1 MKQPRTYA
9 EHNSR
14 QGASSCQ
21 HGRMMWQVGRDLVF
35 VGKKRTLAGC
45 WRKSNNPIDTSCLLS
60 LVQHFKE
67 NHAMGFSVNTRGF
80 ILVSCIA
87 LLVFQTQ
94 IVSAMRGID
103 LALKWDK
110 GLSPLVENSRILG
123 AVGSVDS
130 LQTPPS
136 LAPAPSIMFDP
147 NRSNKRSVKKGSDP
161 IHNRC

>member
-1 MKQPRTYA
+1 
-9 EHNSR
+9 
-14 QGASSCQ
+14 
-21 HGRMMWQVGRDLVF
+21 
-35 VGKKRTLAGC
+35 
-45 WRKSNNPIDTSCLLS
+45 
-60 LVQHFKE
+60 
-67 NHAMGFSVNTRGF
+67 MGFLVNTRGF

-136 LAPAPSIMFDP
+136 LAPAPSIIFDP

>member
-45 WRKSNNPIDTSCLLS
+45 WRKSNDPI
-60 LVQHFKE
+60 
-67 NHAMGFSVNTRGF
+67 VNTRGF

-87 LLVFQTQ
+87 LLVFQIE

-110 GLSPLVENSRILG
+110 GLSPSVENSRILR
-123 AVGSVDS
+123 AVGSLDS

>member
-1 MKQPRTYA
+1 MKQSRTYA
-9 EHNSR
+9 QHNSR

-35 VGKKRTLAGC
+35 AGKKRTLAGC
-45 WRKSNNPIDTSCLLS
+45 WRKSNAPI
-60 LVQHFKE
+60 E
-67 NHAMGFSVNTRGF
+67 
-80 ILVSCIA
+80 
-87 LLVFQTQ
+87 

-110 GLSPLVENSRILG
+110 GLSPLVENSRILR

>member
-45 WRKSNNPIDTSCLLS
+45 WRKSNDSI
-60 LVQHFKE
+60 E
-67 NHAMGFSVNTRGF
+67 
-80 ILVSCIA
+80 
-87 LLVFQTQ
+87 

-110 GLSPLVENSRILG
+110 GLSPLVENSRILR

>member
-1 MKQPRTYA
+1 
-9 EHNSR
+9 
-14 QGASSCQ
+14 
-21 HGRMMWQVGRDLVF
+21 
-35 VGKKRTLAGC
+35 
-45 WRKSNNPIDTSCLLS
+45 
-60 LVQHFKE
+60 
-67 NHAMGFSVNTRGF
+67 MGFSVNTRGF

-136 LAPAPSIMFDP
+136 LAPAPSIIFDP